1 MKISEL
7 VDISYILNGISTR
20 GLSDEMKALTH
31 VQQLL
36 TSSHP
41 GVEQVSSDISTLN
54 MTLESV
60 DTHIKNTVKEI
71 NLEIA
76 ERTRDWYK
84 HGYKINDQIAVDFV
98 GEGAQR
104 EQRKTVIGPD
114 TEQVVL
120 TRINKYTSWKYPCL
134 EIGPGDGLWTRYLV
148 AGDPLYLVDVYKEFL
163 YSATEQFNSTY
174 QRRIRRYQIGKSVN
188 KTDRDLSALPK
199 NQIGFIF
206 AWNVFDYFP
215 LDYTSEFLEQCFDL
229 LRPGGT
235 MMFSYNDCE
244 RKECAVFAEEGQK
257 SWMPKWLLNETVT
270 KFGFE
275 IVYHGTEE
283 KSIHWIEIKKPGE
296 LFTIKAHQTLATIEQ
311 IKGRIPIDEPEKRVY
326 TKQQIT
332 RLHQIAIQLNLDTPE
347 NIMRGKYKPYI
358 LHDMIEKARNRK

>member
-7 VDISYILNGISTR
+7 VHISYVLNGLSTR
-20 GLSDEMKALTH
+20 SLDDEMKVFAH
-31 VQQLL
+31 AQQLL
-36 TSSHP
+36 TGSHP
-41 GVEQVSSDISTLN
+41 GIEQVSADITALTSTV
-54 MTLESV
+54 ESFKE
-60 DTHIKNTVKEI
+60 HIANTVKEI

-76 ERTRDWYK
+76 ERTRDWYRR
-84 HGYKINDQIAVDFV
+84 GYTINDQIAVDFV
-98 GEGAQR
+98 GEGAER
-104 EQRKTVIGPD
+104 EMRKTLVGPD
-114 TEQVVL
+114 TEQVVS
-120 TRINKYTSWKYPCL
+120 TKINKYSSWQYPNL
-134 EIGPGDGLWTRYLV
+134 EIGPGDGMWTRYMV
-148 AGDPLYLVDVYKEFL
+148 AGDPLYLVDVHKEFL
-163 YSATEQFNSTY
+163 YSSTNQFNSAY
-174 QRRIRRYQIGKSVN
+174 QKRIRRYQIGKSVN

-229 LRPGGT
+229 LRPGGV
-235 MMFSYNDCE
+235 MLFSYNDCE
-244 RKECAVFAEEGQK
+244 RKECAVFAEEGNK

-275 IVYHGTEE
+275 ILYHGSEE
-283 KSIHWIEIKKPGE
+283 KSIHWIEIKKPGN
-296 LFTIKAHQTLATIEQ
+296 LSSIKLHQPLATIEK

-358 LHDMIEKARNRK
+358 LHDKIEKARNRK